1 MKIIVDADITSPTR
15 PRTSIRPKSHAKTTI
30 SRMTIS

>member
-1 MKIIVDADITSPTR
+1 MKIIVDAEITSPVR
-15 PRTSIRPKSHAKTTI
+15 PKTSIRPKSHAKTNI